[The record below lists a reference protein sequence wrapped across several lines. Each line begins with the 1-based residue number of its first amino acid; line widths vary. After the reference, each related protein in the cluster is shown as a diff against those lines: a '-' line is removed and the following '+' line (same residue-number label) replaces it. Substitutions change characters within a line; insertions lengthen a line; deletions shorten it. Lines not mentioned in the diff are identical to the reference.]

1 MIIVKYKHRL
11 GETTVNWAAAAAVLG
26 LTTSACAAPEPGAAV
41 VNGTRSAGG
50 ATQPTVLADSE
61 LDSVTAAGVLVDAG
75 SFAAAL
81 GDFGHTLTDANTFV
95 FGGEHLDL
103 GVGTTTG
110 QAFACCGEDAD
121 VEVGSAVLGIG
132 DIVHGVAHGI
142 EHDRGLLAYGF
153 SWGLVVAVSFEK
165 RLAMIE
171 ELRLALADL
180 YFAHTDA
187 LSSDAGS
194 HMVGAE

>member
-1 MIIVKYKHRL
+1 
-11 GETTVNWAAAAAVLG
+11 VNWAAAAAVLG

-50 ATQPTVLADSE
+50 IAQPTVLADSE
-61 LDSVTAAGVLVDAG
+61 LDSVTAAGVLVNVG
-75 SFAAAL
+75 SFATAL
-81 GDFGHTLTDANTFV
+81 GDFADTRTDANTFV
-95 FGGEHLDL
+95 FGGEHFDL
-103 GVGTTTG
+103 GVGITTG

-142 EHDRGLLAYGF
+142 EHDRGLPAYGF
-153 SWGLVVAVSFEK
+153 SVGLVVAISFEK
-165 RLAMIE
+165 RLAMLE
-171 ELRLALADL
+171 ELRAALTDL

-187 LSSDAGS
+187 LSSDAGL

>member
-1 MIIVKYKHRL
+1 
-11 GETTVNWAAAAAVLG
+11 VNWAAAGVTLG
-26 LTTSACAAPEPGAAV
+26 LATSACAAPEPAAV
-41 VNGTRSAGG
+41 VMSATRSAGG
-50 ATQPTVLADSE
+50 AAQPMVLADLQ
-61 LDSVTAAGVLVDAG
+61 LDAVTAAGVLVDVSSIAV
-75 SFAAAL
+75 AL
-81 GDFGHTLTDANTFV
+81 GDSGHALTDANTFV

-142 EHDRGLLAYGF
+142 EHNRGLLAYGF